1 MTSTPPFSYWLN
13 EPNTVRYSLTT
24 TSWSPLAVRIV
35 TILYRQARRL
45 SRIVRGGTEILLGT
59 AREWGMAPFFCLFV
73 ASYPDRCWR
82 YAAGETPT
90 CRWNQYERWLWEENP
105 DESATSTTG
114 NSVFRKSSF
123 ARSTRR
129 ESTYRW
135 GDCPTAALKA
145 RAK

>member
-24 TSWSPLAVRIV
+24 TSWSPFAVRIV

-45 SRIVRGGTEILLGT
+45 SRIVRGGTEILLGHK
-59 AREWGMAPFFCLFV
+59 WGTWGQPPRGLRGCPHVPHLCLFV

-90 CRWNQYERWLWEENP
+90 CRWNQYER
-105 DESATSTTG
+105 
-114 NSVFRKSSF
+114 
-123 ARSTRR
+123 
-129 ESTYRW
+129 
-135 GDCPTAALKA
+135 
-145 RAK
+145 